1 MVDSSTV
8 AIVGSTGSIGTQ
20 SLQVIADDP
29 ERYQVVALAAG
40 KSLDLLIA
48 QARAV
53 QPELVAIGD
62 QSLVDELRAALPA
75 SIEVAGGVEG
85 LAECARRADVT
96 INGVVGFA
104 GLPVTLACLKEGKR
118 LALANKE
125 SLVAAGP
132 VVQKARQTPGAELV
146 PVDSEHAAI
155 HQCLRA
161 NDVEARVAKI
171 QVTASGGPFRGMTAE
186 QLAEV
191 TIDEALNHPTWS
203 MGPKIT
209 IDSSTLMNKGLE
221 VIEANEL
228 FGLPAGRNG
237 FDLTLDDIEVVV
249 HPQSVVHSMV
259 TYSDG
264 STIAQLSMP
273 DMRLPIAY
281 ALAYPDRFPV
291 AYGAVDWTS
300 LGRLDFEGPDREAF
314 PCLDLAY
321 AAASIGGTAP
331 AWLSAANEVAVEAFL
346 KGRIRWVD
354 IGDVNSAVLSGHD
367 GGTGDTLAGV
377 LQGDQLARIRADE
390 IIRDRFVS

>member
-1 MVDSSTV
+1 MVEPTTV

-20 SLQVIADDP
+20 SLQVVADDP
-29 ERYQVVALAAG
+29 DHYRVVALAAG
-40 KSLDLLIA
+40 RSLDLLVS
-48 QARAV
+48 QARAIR
-53 QPELVAIGD
+53 PEFVAIGD
-62 QSLVDELRAALPA
+62 ESQVADLRDALPA
-75 SIEVAGGVEG
+75 AIEVAGGEAG

-96 INGVVGFA
+96 INAVVGFA
-104 GLPVTLACLKEGKR
+104 GLPVTLGCLQAGKR

-125 SLVAAGP
+125 SLIAAGP
-132 VVQKARQTPGAELV
+132 VVQKARQTPGAELI

-161 NDVEARVAKI
+161 NDVATRVSKI
-171 QVTASGGPFRGMTAE
+171 QVTASGGPFRGMTVE

-191 TIDEALNHPTWS
+191 TIAQALNHPTWS

-228 FGLPAGRNG
+228 FGRPAGDLG
-237 FDLTLDDIEVVV
+237 FDLALDDIEVVV

-281 ALAYPDRFPV
+281 ALAYPDRYPV
-291 AYGAVDWTS
+291 AYGGIDWTL
-300 LGRLDFEGPDREAF
+300 LGTLDFEGPDREAF

-321 AAASIGGTAP
+321 AAATIGGTAP

-346 KGRIRWVD
+346 QGRIRWSD

-390 IIRDRFVS
+390 IIRDRFVL